1 MSLLKVDDIH
11 TRAGTAN
18 RGHIIQVVQSVN
30 TNVIRYETNSFAAGV
45 IDGTSNTGDYSITIT
60 PSSSTSKVLVS
71 FQCMV
76 DNNTANQRLY
86 ITVYRNNNNNVIQG
100 TGAGRGLVEIWN
112 PDQRIQSTVH
122 AQYLDEPQTTSA
134 VTYTVYAKRDN
145 SPGGNVYLGLY
156 GNQKFMTAMEV
167 SA

>member
-1 MSLLKVDDIH
+1 MSLLKVDDIQ
-11 TRAGTAN
+11 TSGGVPN
-18 RGHIIQVVQSVN
+18 RGHIIQVVQTVN
-30 TNVIRYETNSFAAGV
+30 TNNIRYETSSFAAGV

-60 PSSSTSKVLVS
+60 PSSNTSKILVS

-86 ITVYRNNNNNVIQG
+86 ITLYRNNSTNVISS
-100 TGAGRGLVEIWN
+100 GRGLVEIWN

-134 VTYTVYAKRDN
+134 VTYTVYARREN

-156 GNQKFMTAMEV
+156 QNQKFMTAMEV

>member
-1 MSLLKVDDIH
+1 MSLLKVDDIQ
-11 TRAGTAN
+11 TTGGTAN
-18 RGHIIQVVQSVN
+18 RGHIIQVVQTVN
-30 TNVIRYETNSFAAGV
+30 TNNIRYETSSFAAGV

-60 PSSSTSKVLVS
+60 PSSNTSKILVS

-86 ITVYRNNNNNVIQG
+86 ITLYRNNNNNVLSG

-122 AQYLDEPQTTSA
+122 AQYLDSPQTTSA
-134 VTYTVYAKRDN
+134 TTYTVYAKREN

-156 GNQKFMTAMEV
+156 QNQKFMTAMEV

>member
-1 MSLLKVDDIH
+1 MSLLKVDDIQ
-11 TRAGTAN
+11 TSGGVPN
-18 RGHIIQVVQSVN
+18 RGHIIQVVQTVN
-30 TNVIRYETNSFAAGV
+30 TNNIRYETSSFAAGV

-60 PSSSTSKVLVS
+60 PSSNTSKILVS

-86 ITVYRNNNNNVIQG
+86 ITLYRNNSTNVISS
-100 TGAGRGLVEIWN
+100 GRGLVEIWN

-122 AQYLDEPQTTSA
+122 AQYLDDPQTTSA
-134 VTYTVYAKRDN
+134 VTYTVYARREN

-156 GNQKFMTAMEV
+156 QNQKFMTAMEV